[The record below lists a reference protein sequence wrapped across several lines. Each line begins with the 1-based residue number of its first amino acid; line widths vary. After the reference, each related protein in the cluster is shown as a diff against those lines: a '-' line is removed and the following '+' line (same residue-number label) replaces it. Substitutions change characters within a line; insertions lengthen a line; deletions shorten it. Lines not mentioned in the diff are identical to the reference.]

1 MPDEVVG
8 ISSEAVED
16 ATGHGWDH
24 WLAELDERDGVDPT
38 HEQLVAGLEEL
49 GVESAWWR
57 QMLANGYEVERGMRE
72 VGETADAGYQ
82 VGVQRT
88 VRVEQ
93 GALWE
98 RLLSPSGLAVWLGGV
113 DTEGFE
119 AEPGATYEP
128 ADCTVGEVRTV
139 SEGERLRMTW
149 QPAGRDEPTTLQLTL
164 SCPRNDDSKTTL
176 RVHHEKLADADEREA
191 MGAHW
196 RDVLDRIEASLADD
210 G

>member
-1 MPDEVVG
+1 MPSKVAG
-8 ISSEAVED
+8 ISDGAVGD

-24 WLAELDERDGVDPT
+24 WLSALDARDGEECS
-38 HEQLVAGLEEL
+38 HKELVAALSDL

-57 QMLANGYEVERGMRE
+57 QTIANGYEVERGMRE

-88 VRVEQ
+88 IHVEQ
-93 GALWE
+93 GALWNG
-98 RLLSPSGLAVWLGGV
+98 LLSAEGRSRWLGDDGA
-113 DTEGFE
+113 DAFE
-119 AEPGATYEP
+119 AEPGTVYET
-128 ADCTVGEVRTV
+128 ADGTVGEVRTV

-176 RVHHEKLADADEREA
+176 RVHHEKLAGADEREA
-191 MGAHW
+191 MREHW
-196 RDVLDRIEASLADD
+196 RGVLDRIEDWVAD
-210 G
+210 GG